1 MAKSKKTLNKKNKER
16 NINHNNIEISSSS
29 NDASKI
35 VKCVIIVIAIFAVMY
50 LITLLILNNSSSDYT
65 KRDIETSIQYSEILA
80 GTSFQKKDKEYLVLF
95 YNSENDAKYL
105 DDVSNYQ
112 AKDNHLPI
120 YYVDLKNKMNS
131 SVVSEES
138 NKEAKNASDLKVKS
152 PTLIKFVDNEISE
165 YIDDKDEI
173 SKYLSE

>member
-1 MAKSKKTLNKKNKER
+1 MAKSKNTENKKNKKK
-16 NINHNNIEISSSS
+16 NINHTNIEISSSS

-35 VKCVIIVIAIFAVMY
+35 IRCIVIVIAIFAIMY
-50 LITLLILNNSSSDYT
+50 LITILILKNSSSDY
-65 KRDIETSIQYSEILA
+65 KERDIETSIQYSEILA

-95 YNSENDAKYL
+95 YDSDKDAKYM

-120 YYVDLKNKMNS
+120 YYVDLNNKMNK

-138 NKEAKNASDLKVKS
+138 NKDAKNASELKVKS

-165 YIDDKDEI
+165 YIDDKDEV